1 MVFVEEYIWTFHVP
15 LFMFLSG
22 YVYRLTGGWEAKGTR
37 KKFLLHKLCNL
48 GIPYFVFSSIYIL
61 INRVT
66 SGVNN
71 SSSISDILML
81 WRTPVAQYW
90 FLYALFI
97 LFVIWS
103 IIPGGETP
111 NLILTTIC
119 TFVSIMPIN
128 LGILASSMW
137 MSLFFGLGTVV
148 NIKKIREW
156 PLIIKNS
163 IIISQVLGAIFF
175 LNIINENAITS
186 RFFAVLGIVTSIVAV
201 SLLDK
206 CDCVEKCML
215 VLSRYSFPI
224 YLLHTIFTAGFR
236 IVLLKIGVNNY
247 LLHVLLGIIVGIGI
261 PIIGM
266 NIIKNCKI
274 LLFIFYPS
282 STVMCIRK
290 NKSY

>member
-1 MVFVEEYIWTFHVP
+1 
-15 LFMFLSG
+15 MFLSG

-37 KKFLLHKLCNL
+37 KKFLLHKLFNL

-61 INRVT
+61 INSVI

-103 IIPGGETP
+103 IIPGGTTP

-148 NIKKIREW
+148 NIKKVREW

>member
-1 MVFVEEYIWTFHVP
+1 
-15 LFMFLSG
+15 
-22 YVYRLTGGWEAKGTR
+22 
-37 KKFLLHKLCNL
+37 
-48 GIPYFVFSSIYIL
+48 
-61 INRVT
+61 
-66 SGVNN
+66 
-71 SSSISDILML
+71 
-81 WRTPVAQYW
+81 
-90 FLYALFI
+90 
-97 LFVIWS
+97 
-103 IIPGGETP
+103 
-111 NLILTTIC
+111 
-119 TFVSIMPIN
+119 MPIN
-128 LGILASSMW
+128 LGIFASSMW

-156 PLIIKNS
+156 PLKIKNL

-175 LNIINENAITS
+175 LNIISENAITS
-186 RFFAVLGIVTSIVAV
+186 CFFALLGIVTSIVAV

-215 VLSRYSFPI
+215 VLNRYSFPI

-236 IVLLKIGVNNY
+236 IVLLKVGVSNY

-266 NIIKNCKI
+266 NVIKSCKI

-282 STVMCIRK
+282 STVMRLRK

>member
-1 MVFVEEYIWTFHVP
+1 MG
-15 LFMFLSG
+15 SK
-22 YVYRLTGGWEAKGTR
+22 RNK
-37 KKFLLHKLCNL
+37 KKFLLLKLFNL

-61 INRVT
+61 INSVT

-81 WRTPVAQYW
+81 WKTPVAQYW

-103 IIPGGETP
+103 IIPGGGTTP

-175 LNIINENAITS
+175 LSIINENAITS
-186 RFFAVLGIVTSIVAV
+186 RFFAVLGIVTCIVAV

>member
-1 MVFVEEYIWTFHVP
+1 
-15 LFMFLSG
+15 
-22 YVYRLTGGWEAKGTR
+22 
-37 KKFLLHKLCNL
+37 
-48 GIPYFVFSSIYIL
+48 
-61 INRVT
+61 
-66 SGVNN
+66 
-71 SSSISDILML
+71 
-81 WRTPVAQYW
+81 
-90 FLYALFI
+90 
-97 LFVIWS
+97 
-103 IIPGGETP
+103 
-111 NLILTTIC
+111 
-119 TFVSIMPIN
+119 MPIN

-186 RFFAVLGIVTSIVAV
+186 RFFAVLGIVTCIVAV

-236 IVLLKIGVNNY
+236 IISGNPRQFNY
-247 LLHVLLGIIVGIGI
+247 RDESAGL
-261 PIIGM
+261 
-266 NIIKNCKI
+266 
-274 LLFIFYPS
+274 
-282 STVMCIRK
+282 CI
-290 NKSY
+290 SAH